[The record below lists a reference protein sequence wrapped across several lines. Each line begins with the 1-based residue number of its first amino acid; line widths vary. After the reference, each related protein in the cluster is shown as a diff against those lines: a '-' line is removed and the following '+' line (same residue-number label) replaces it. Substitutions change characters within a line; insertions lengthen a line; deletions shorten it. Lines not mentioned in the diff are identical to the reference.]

1 MPWRLEGQGDRL
13 YDSRILV
20 SAFLSSSLVF
30 LPFISIT
37 FRSMTAQPAG
47 HSKKKKK
54 EDTHRIVTS
63 LEDLLR
69 ANRGER
75 FIVSEGLSKQ
85 KGVHNVNRAL
95 YMLDTVVM

>member
-1 MPWRLEGQGDRL
+1 MPWRLESQGDRL

-20 SAFLSSSLVF
+20 SAFLSFSLVSF
-30 LPFISIT
+30 SLFISIT
-37 FRSMTAQPAG
+37 FRSITAQPAG

-69 ANRGER
+69 AKGES
-75 FIVSEGLSKQ
+75 VLSSRKNSRS
-85 KGVHNVNRAL
+85 KKV
-95 YMLDTVVM
+95 YIM